1 MVETILT
8 KRRPAMSE
16 SSTIFVGLDQHKES
30 ITVAYVGA
38 DRSLEPILL
47 GPIGPRTSDVDAM
60 VRKLQSKGKKLVFA
74 YEAGPCGYGLY
85 RHLTRKGHTC
95 LVVAPAKIPRKPG
108 DRVKNDKRDA
118 TNLCRLLRSNDLK
131 SVYVPQIADEAIR
144 DLCRAREDAV
154 SDLKS
159 AKHRIKSFLLRHD
172 IRFNGKADWKTPH
185 LRWLGEVKCET
196 SAQQVVFQEY
206 VRAMAQGFER
216 VGRLEIELTQHVKSW
231 RLSPVV
237 EALQALRGV
246 RFTVAVTAIAELGD
260 LTRFEKPRQL
270 MAFLG
275 LHPSEHT
282 TGERRRLGGITKTGN
297 THARRALVEGA
308 WAYRFPARVSKQIQV
323 RQENLPEA
331 VRDIAWRAQV
341 RLCKRFQKMIA
352 RGKNAN
358 IVVTAIAR
366 ELAAFMWAIAKQ
378 VPVAA

>member
-1 MVETILT
+1 
-8 KRRPAMSE
+8 MSE
-16 SSTIFVGLDQHKES
+16 SSTIFIGLDQHKES
-30 ITVAYVGA
+30 IAVAYVGE
-38 DRSLEPILL
+38 DRSLEPIYL
-47 GPIGPRTSDVDAM
+47 GPIGTRTSEVDAM

-95 LVVAPAKIPRKPG
+95 LVVAPALIPRKAG
-108 DRVKNDKRDA
+108 DRVKNDRRDA
-118 TNLCRLLRSNDLK
+118 VNLCRLLRSGDLK
-131 SVYVPQIADEAIR
+131 SVYVPQIGDEAIR

-154 SDLKS
+154 SDLRA
-159 AKHRIKSFLLRHD
+159 AKYRLKSFLLRHD
-172 IRFNGKADWKTPH
+172 IRFNGKADWKTAH
-185 LRWLGEVKCET
+185 LRWLGEVKCAT
-196 SAQQVVFQEY
+196 PAQQVVFQEY
-206 VRAMAQGFER
+206 VRAMAQCFER
-216 VGRLEIELTQHVKSW
+216 VERLELELGEHVKTW

-260 LTRFEKPRQL
+260 LTRFAKPRQL
-270 MAFLG
+270 MSFLG
-275 LHPSEHT
+275 LHPSEYS
-282 TGERRRLGGITKTGN
+282 TGEKRRLGGIAKTGN
-297 THARRALVEGA
+297 SHARRALVEGA
-308 WAYRFPARVSKQIQV
+308 WAYRFPARVSKQIQA

-358 IVVTAIAR
+358 VAVTAIAR

>member
-1 MVETILT
+1 MEN
-8 KRRPAMSE
+8 
-16 SSTIFVGLDQHKES
+16 SSTIYAGLDQHKES

-38 DRSLEPILL
+38 DRSLEPLCL
-47 GPIGPRTSDVDAM
+47 GAIGTRTSEIDAM
-60 VRKLQSKGKKLVFA
+60 VRRLQSKGKKLVFA

-108 DRVKNDKRDA
+108 DRVKNDRRDA
-118 TNLCRLLRSNDLK
+118 LNLCRLLRSGDLK
-131 SVYVPQIADEAIR
+131 PIYVPQIADEAIR

-154 SDLKS
+154 SDLRA
-159 AKHRIKSFLLRHD
+159 AKHRLKSFLLRHE
-172 IRFNGKADWKTPH
+172 IRFNGRADWKSAH
-185 LRWLGEVKCET
+185 LRWLGEVKCAT
-196 SAQQVVFQEY
+196 PAQQVVFQEY
-206 VRAMAQGFER
+206 VRAMAQCFER
-216 VGRLEIELTQHVKSW
+216 VGRLELELAEHVKTW

-270 MAFLG
+270 MSFLG

-282 TGERRRLGGITKTGN
+282 SGPRRRLGGIAKTGN
-297 THARRALVEGA
+297 GHARRALVEGA
-308 WAYRFPARVSKQIQV
+308 WAYRFPARVSKQIQA

-341 RLCKRFQKMIA
+341 RLCKRFQKMVG
-352 RGKNAN
+352 RGKNVN
-358 IVVTAIAR
+358 LVVTAIAR
-366 ELAAFMWAIAKQ
+366 ELAAFMWAIARQ
-378 VPVAA
+378 VPVEA

>member
-1 MVETILT
+1 
-8 KRRPAMSE
+8 MSE

-38 DRSLEPILL
+38 DRSLEPICL
-47 GPIGPRTSDVDAM
+47 GPIGPRTSDIDAM
-60 VRKLQSKGKKLVFA
+60 VRKLQSQGKKLVFA

-131 SVYVPQIADEAIR
+131 CVYVPRIADEAIR

-154 SDLKS
+154 SDLKA

-216 VGRLEIELTQHVKSW
+216 VERLEIELTQHVKSW

-275 LHPSEHT
+275 LHPSENS

-308 WAYRFPARVSKQIQV
+308 WAYRFPAGVSKQIQA
-323 RQENLPEA
+323 RQEQLPEA

-358 IVVTAIAR
+358 VVVTAIAR
-366 ELAAFMWAIAKQ
+366 ELAAFMWAITKQ